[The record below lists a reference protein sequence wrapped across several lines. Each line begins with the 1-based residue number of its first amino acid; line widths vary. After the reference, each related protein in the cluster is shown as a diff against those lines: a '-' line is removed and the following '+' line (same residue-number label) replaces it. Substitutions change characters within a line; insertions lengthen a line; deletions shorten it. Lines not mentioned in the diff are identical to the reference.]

1 MAWSTIYGNAQ
12 RNSYSGVSTELG
24 ALAWTYTFATGE
36 YVFGPPVVSAG
47 GFIWVVVERIGIGFL
62 YNFYLYCIKSDG
74 TLQTKYTLQ
83 ENGVNPWVI
92 GNLATLSNDVC
103 CVPYIDGILFF
114 PTGAPITPTPP
125 STLTFLPSSWGV
137 VYNDVLHILA
147 SEACN
152 YVIVE
157 AGGGTH
163 TGDGTIDCR
172 YVAPSSSG
180 TYHIIATSIAN
191 PTWTAT
197 ATIWVG
203 SERTIADD
211 SVSRFDAPAVDASDN
226 IYYAWF
232 DDNVGHIKVVTLAPD
247 ASFVSEFD
255 TGFRP
260 TPNRNATPL
269 TIDATGMYIPQED
282 NPHTVTSH
290 TYLNKFSFAG
300 ALLWQHD
307 FGLTVSGFARCLTPS
322 VQNGRVAVYG
332 TDGGSFNTTFLINAS
347 TGVSIW
353 SHTSTS
359 GDNYSNGPPAPPQDS
374 DGTVYG
380 GIFYNLFGTP
390 RLSQLNAG
398 TGTEQWSIA
407 DPDGSSDGPG
417 FPPVI
422 GSDAF
427 VQWPTQS
434 LSRTAKSDGSEQS
447 RLDAIVLDN
456 QPAFITGFA
465 YLTIDGA
472 SESQLLAYE
481 TVGGCS
487 LTISPTTA
495 TVQHNQTQVFT
506 TNQTAD
512 FTVTEVGGGTV
523 SPSSGTSTTY
533 TAPSIPGTYHVVA
546 TDPID
551 PTCFDTATIT
561 VPSIVSIGNI
571 RARSAGVIA
580 HALLTDLCETALEV
594 YLAGAESGDD
604 LSATAYSLPTVF
616 TLPNPALSG
625 HNYIL
630 QLPATD
636 LAKFASG
643 RLGFV
648 KFRYAG
654 NETRDCAGDVVLGG
668 IELIYNEK
676 TVS

>member
-36 YVFGPPVVSAG
+36 YVLGPPVVSAG
-47 GFIWVVVERIGIGFL
+47 GFIWVVVERIGVGFL

-114 PTGAPITPTPP
+114 PTGAPVTPTPP
-125 STLTFLPSSWGV
+125 STLTFLPSSWGL

-163 TGDGTIDCR
+163 TGDGTTDCR

-232 DDNVGHIKVVTLAPD
+232 DDSVGHIKVVTLAPD

-300 ALLWQHD
+300 SLLWQHD
-307 FGLTVSGFARCLTPS
+307 FGLTVSDFARCLTPS

-380 GIFYNLFGTP
+380 GVFYNLFGTP
-390 RLSQLNAG
+390 RISQLDAG
-398 TGTEQWSIA
+398 TGTEQWSIP
-407 DPDGSSDGPG
+407 DPDGSSDAPG

-434 LSRTAKSDGSEQS
+434 LSRTAKSDGSESS

-456 QPAFITGFA
+456 QPAFVTGRA
-465 YLTIDGA
+465 YLTIDAA

-481 TVGGCS
+481 TSIPPVPVVAKADTVGGVRAL
-487 LTISPTTA
+487 LTNSGVPI
-495 TVQHNQTQVFT
+495 
-506 TNQTAD
+506 
-512 FTVTEVGGGTV
+512 GGG
-523 SPSSGTSTTY
+523 
-533 TAPSIPGTYHVVA
+533 AIH
-546 TDPID
+546 
-551 PTCFDTATIT
+551 
-561 VPSIVSIGNI
+561 
-571 RARSAGVIA
+571 ARSAGVSA
-580 HALLTDLCETALEV
+580 VALLTNTNTACLEV
-594 YLAGAESGDD
+594 YFAGVDDGDD
-604 LSATAYSLPTVF
+604 FTVMVYSAPTE
-616 TLPNPALSG
+616 LCLLNPVAG
-625 HNYIL
+625 HEYIL
-630 QLPATD
+630 EAPAAD
-636 LAKFASG
+636 LARF
-643 RLGFV
+643 LGKRMGNV
-648 KFRYAG
+648 KFRRAG
-654 NETRDCAGDVVLGG
+654 AGGNYTGDILLRA
-668 IELIYNEK
+668 IELYYK
-676 TVS
+676 TRTT